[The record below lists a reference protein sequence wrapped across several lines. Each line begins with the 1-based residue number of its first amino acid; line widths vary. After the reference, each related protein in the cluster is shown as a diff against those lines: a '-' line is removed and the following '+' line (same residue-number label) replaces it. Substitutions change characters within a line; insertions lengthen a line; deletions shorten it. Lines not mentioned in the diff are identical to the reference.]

1 MHAYENRMENKGIT
15 NTTSRVAFD
24 RDVGVR
30 YDKGN
35 AGDFRVLNMGSRT
48 LLKHFR
54 NSGLGVLHWHWTST
68 CLAKLNPYKYKSV
81 VF

>member
-30 YDKGN
+30 YDKGS

-54 NSGLGVLHWHWTST
+54 NSG
-68 CLAKLNPYKYKSV
+68 
-81 VF
+81 

>member
-1 MHAYENRMENKGIT
+1 MENKGIT

-54 NSGLGVLHWHWTST
+54 NSG
-68 CLAKLNPYKYKSV
+68 
-81 VF
+81 